1 MTCHFFEPNRADTE
15 PVVRCACDLGPE
27 RWVCE
32 ETSLDEVL
40 ASRGAKPNALIQLRE
55 GITRYIVF
63 PMEYVRVQQG
73 EIPARILHSKKGRLT
88 ERLTRF
94 RYRVAHAPVR
104 QSIVEPTRTDRR
116 RPTGSAEMDRH
127 RVSGPK
133 FVSKQF
139 EGACER
145 RELHVVTA
153 QHHLPSAAYH
163 PGDYWCYTHRCVGW
177 ACPFANMASKQGARK
192 VMGRLHL
199 PARKWIEVLA
209 RFRVACMKST
219 ISL

>member
-63 PMEYVRVQQG
+63 PMEYVWVQQG

-94 RYRVAHAPVR
+94 RKAAHAPVR
-104 QSIVEPTRTDRR
+104 QSIVEPLV
-116 RPTGSAEMDRH
+116 PI
-127 RVSGPK
+127 
-133 FVSKQF
+133 
-139 EGACER
+139 
-145 RELHVVTA
+145 VV
-153 QHHLPSAAYH
+153 
-163 PGDYWCYTHRCVGW
+163 
-177 ACPFANMASKQGARK
+177 
-192 VMGRLHL
+192 GRQ
-199 PARKWIEVLA
+199 AVRKWIDTV
-209 RFRVACMKST
+209 SPGQ
-219 ISL
+219 SLYQNSSRAPASGANRT